1 MRTARTSLIPA
12 LILAL
17 VQIFSGAVAQTV
29 LPAQSE
35 ITFVF
40 KQMGAPVTGRFTRFD
55 ARLALDMN
63 NPEAGSVTFSVD
75 TASATLGLPDIDM
88 ELTKPEWLASVDF
101 PQAVFTSRRIRA
113 VDAGRLEIVGT
124 LSIKGI
130 TRELTVP
137 VTLKTAAD
145 LTTASGSVTLQRT
158 DFQVGQGDWSDP
170 ALVADAVQVSFR
182 LVLQQQ
188 SQGVRS

>member
-1 MRTARTSLIPA
+1 MKK
-12 LILAL
+12 ILAA
-17 VQIFSGAVAQTV
+17 IFLSVMFASATAQTV
-29 LPAQSE
+29 LLPAQSE
-35 ITFVF
+35 VTFVF
-40 KQMGAPVTGRFTRFD
+40 KQMGASVTGRFTRFD

-63 NPEAGSVTFSVD
+63 NPEAGSMVFYVD
-75 TASATLGLPDIDM
+75 TASATLGLPDIDA
-88 ELTKPEWLASVDF
+88 ELAKPEWLASADF
-101 PQAVFTSRRIRA
+101 PQAVFTSRRMRA
-113 VDAGRLEIVGT
+113 VDAGRLEVVGT

-145 LTTASGSVTLQRT
+145 FTTASGSVTLKRM

-182 LVLQQQ
+182 LVLQKQP
-188 SQGVRS
+188 